1 MVKGETMS
9 TDLPDYSEPEDFVI
23 HYLREIAIELKKIR
37 KEINYANTK
46 EKQ

>member
-9 TDLPDYSEPEDFVI
+9 TDLPYSEPEDFVI